1 MELDFDLKTVNHK
14 LLNNDVQTDKTANG
28 NLCVSVFTRCGPD
41 ELLETERQ
49 SCGGHLLYTGTVCL
63 TFLVGYWI
71 YRVQDIQQRTL
82 SSVELYGD
90 LCAVAF
96 LSFAISTMRWHG
108 FEKLTCLSASLP
120 CCNKNSLRKKS
131 RNNFWCGLLRYFL
144 FVVGILGSVSIYGT
158 MRNIPLFQS
167 SLNADLSD
175 DQLLVY
181 GVAFTIMGFIVF
193 YWIFKLFSFESTK
206 ACCNPSN
213 QNKIAFVRLLIV
225 LTGITV
231 VSGFVCVADESCDW
245 HLHHWWFGFILVLL
259 SSPLLDNWFDIV
271 IHGVFWMLLLESQW
285 NWIVSID
292 AFFI

>member
-1 MELDFDLKTVNHK
+1 
-14 LLNNDVQTDKTANG
+14 
-28 NLCVSVFTRCGPD
+28 
-41 ELLETERQ
+41 
-49 SCGGHLLYTGTVCL
+49 
-63 TFLVGYWI
+63 
-71 YRVQDIQQRTL
+71 
-82 SSVELYGD
+82 
-90 LCAVAF
+90 
-96 LSFAISTMRWHG
+96 
-108 FEKLTCLSASLP
+108 
-120 CCNKNSLRKKS
+120 
-131 RNNFWCGLLRYFL
+131 
-144 FVVGILGSVSIYGT
+144 

-167 SLNADLSD
+167 SLNGDLSD

-193 YWIFKLFSFESTK
+193 YWIFKLFSFDSTK

-231 VSGFVCVADESCDW
+231 VSGFVCGADESCDW

>member
-1 MELDFDLKTVNHK
+1 MELDFDLKTARYK
-14 LLNNDVQTDKTANG
+14 LLNKDVHTDQTDRG
-28 NLCVSVFTRCGPD
+28 LCGSVFTRCGPD
-41 ELLETERQ
+41 DSLERQ
-49 SCGGHLLYTGTVCL
+49 SCGGHLLYTGTVSL
-63 TFLVGYWI
+63 TFFIGYWI
-71 YRVQDIQQRTL
+71 YRVQDIQQTRL

-120 CCNKNSLRKKS
+120 CCNKNTKSRKK
-131 RNNFWCGLLRYFL
+131 FWCGLLRYLL

-167 SLNADLSD
+167 SLSADLSD

-181 GVAFTIMGFIVF
+181 GVAFTIMGLIVF

-206 ACCNPSN
+206 ACCNPRFE
-213 QNKIAFVRLLIV
+213 NKIAFVRLLIV
-225 LTGITV
+225 LTSVTV
-231 VSGFVCVADESCDW
+231 VSGLVCVADESCIW

-259 SSPLLDNWFDIV
+259 SSSLLDNWFDIV